1 MKSSET
7 SKHIND
13 LFRQLISLSA
23 FPVIG
28 LSMLAFQLLGK
39 SCIYRRGNFEVTPL
53 EPLTMR
59 EYWFT
64 RLFPPGILVLSIFGI
79 MLIGYSLGF
88 PLI

>member
-1 MKSSET
+1 MKTSET
-7 SKHIND
+7 SKHISD
-13 LFRQLISLSA
+13 FFRQLISLSA
-23 FPVIG
+23 FPSIA

-39 SCIYRRGNFEVTPL
+39 RCIYRRGNFEVTPL

-64 RLFPPGILVLSIFGI
+64 RLFPPGVLVLSILGV

-88 PLI
+88 PLT